1 MIVKKDGK
9 DKLENLVFEIFVF
22 FTPYIYRAQILPAVG
37 VLKTQLLLPDILF
50 VLPAASENSS
60 GNSALGLDSTM
71 WVNMESNL
79 RGLDLLS
86 SVTSKP
92 WELAKMLLEI

>member
-1 MIVKKDGK
+1 M
-9 DKLENLVFEIFVF
+9 
-22 FTPYIYRAQILPAVG
+22 
-37 VLKTQLLLPDILF
+37 LKTQLLLPDILF

-60 GNSALGLDSTM
+60 GNSALGLDSTA
-71 WVNMESNL
+71 WVNTESNL
-79 RGLDLLS
+79 RGLGLLS

>member
-1 MIVKKDGK
+1 MVVKKDGR
-9 DKLENLVFEIFVF
+9 DKLENLVFEIF
-22 FTPYIYRAQILPAVG
+22 TPFIYRAQILPAAG
-37 VLKTQLLLPDILF
+37 VPKTQLLLPGMLF
-50 VLPAASENSS
+50 VLPTTSENSS
-60 GNSALGLDSTM
+60 GNSALKLDSTA